1 MAEKKEVKATEELVK
16 IRLPRRTKND
26 EDVFVSVNAKTYLIK
41 RGMEVEVPASVAELI
56 RNAEEMQEE
65 MYEFQNANAK

>member
-1 MAEKKEVKATEELVK
+1 MAEKKEVKKEELVK

-26 EDVFVSVNAKTYLIK
+26 EDVFVSVNERTWLIK
-41 RGMEVEVPASVAELI
+41 RGVEVEVPDCVAELI
-56 RNAEEMQEE
+56 RNSEEMQEE

>member
-1 MAEKKEVKATEELVK
+1 MAEKKEVKKEELVK

-26 EDVFVSVNAKTYLIK
+26 EDVFVSVNERTWLIK
-41 RGMEVEVPASVAELI
+41 RGVEVEVPACVAELI
-56 RNAEEMQEE
+56 RNSEEMQEE